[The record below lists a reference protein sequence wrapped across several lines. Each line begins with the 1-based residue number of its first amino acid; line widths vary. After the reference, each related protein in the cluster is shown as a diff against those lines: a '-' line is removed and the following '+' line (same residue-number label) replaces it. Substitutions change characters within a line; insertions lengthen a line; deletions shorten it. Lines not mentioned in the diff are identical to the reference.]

1 MAFLS
6 SGGGGMQTGSVVK
19 DHVGEVLV
27 KLLANGT
34 LDDLRHERRVRH
46 RPVVRHVRGVK
57 SRPLQE
63 RGDDCVFL

>member
-1 MAFLS
+1 MAV
-6 SGGGGMQTGSVVK
+6 SVEWWRRYVGVT
-19 DHVGEVLV
+19 DHRRRGLLV
-27 KLLANGT
+27 KLMAHGT
-34 LDDLRHERRVRH
+34 LDYLRHERHVRH

>member
-1 MAFLS
+1 M
-6 SGGGGMQTGSVVK
+6 
-19 DHVGEVLV
+19 

-34 LDDLRHERRVRH
+34 LDDLRHERQVRH

-63 RGDDCVFL
+63 RGDDYMFL